1 MGQKVNPHGLRVG
14 VIKDWDSKW
23 YAEKDFADNLVEDH
37 EIRKFLKKR
46 LYSAGISKIEIER
59 ASDRVKII
67 VYTAKPGV
75 VIGKGGSEI
84 EKVKAELAQF
94 TDKKL
99 IVDIK
104 EVKRPDKDAQLVAE
118 NIAQQLE
125 NRISFRRAMKS
136 TMQRTM
142 KSGAKGIKTS
152 VSGRLGGADMARTEF
167 YSDGTIPL
175 QTLRADIDY
184 GFAEADTT
192 YGKVE
197 MCIRDRETDV
207 SNSRIDCFRKGNLYC
222 ISIIDQVLVKE
233 ILDSAKLEF
242 SGVSGGMPL
251 VSNSIVYQRDCC
263 KRAFVRGAFLS
274 AGSIS
279 DPQKGYHFEIVCPS
293 REISGQL
300 QEIIHS
306 FHIDAKI
313 VLRKKSYVLYVKEG
327 AQIVDMLAIMEANV
341 ALMDLE
347 NIRILKEMRNSVNRK
362 VNCETANIN
371 KTVNAAVK
379 QIEDIRLL
387 EEKVGLESLNE
398 GLEEIARLR
407 LQYPEATLKELG
419 LMLNPQV
426 GKSGVNHR
434 LRKLS
439 LLADDLRE
447 NKEELL

>member
-1 MGQKVNPHGLRVG
+1 MQKT
-14 VIKDWDSKW
+14 
-23 YAEKDFADNLVEDH
+23 F
-37 EIRKFLKKR
+37 
-46 LYSAGISKIEIER
+46 
-59 ASDRVKII
+59 
-67 VYTAKPGV
+67 
-75 VIGKGGSEI
+75 
-84 EKVKAELAQF
+84 
-94 TDKKL
+94 
-99 IVDIK
+99 
-104 EVKRPDKDAQLVAE
+104 
-118 NIAQQLE
+118 NI
-125 NRISFRRAMKS
+125 
-136 TMQRTM
+136 
-142 KSGAKGIKTS
+142 
-152 VSGRLGGADMARTEF
+152 
-167 YSDGTIPL
+167 
-175 QTLRADIDY
+175 
-184 GFAEADTT
+184 
-192 YGKVE
+192 
-197 MCIRDRETDV
+197 ETDV
-207 SNSRIDCFRKGNLYC
+207 SNSRIDRFRKGNLYC
-222 ISIIDQVLVKE
+222 ISIIDQFLVKE

-293 REISGQL
+293 QEISGQL

-306 FHIDAKI
+306 FHIDAKM

-407 LQYPEATLKELG
+407 LQYPGATLKELG